1 MSKRDNNLLLLD
13 MLESAE
19 KIKKYCKGIDFD
31 RFVNDEKTV
40 DAVIRNF
47 EVIGE
52 AANRIDPDFQG
63 DNPQNPWAQLR
74 RYRNRLIHEYFGI
87 DHKIVWEIISDD
99 LDNLI
104 HELDVMLGR

>member
-19 KIKKYCKGIDFD
+19 KIKKYCKGFDFD
-31 RFVNDEKTV
+31 RFEKDEKTV

-52 AANRIDPDFQG
+52 TANRIEPDFQE
-63 DNPQNPWAQLR
+63 DNLQIPWAQLR
-74 RYRNRLIHEYFGI
+74 GY
-87 DHKIVWEIISDD
+87 
-99 LDNLI
+99 
-104 HELDVMLGR
+104 